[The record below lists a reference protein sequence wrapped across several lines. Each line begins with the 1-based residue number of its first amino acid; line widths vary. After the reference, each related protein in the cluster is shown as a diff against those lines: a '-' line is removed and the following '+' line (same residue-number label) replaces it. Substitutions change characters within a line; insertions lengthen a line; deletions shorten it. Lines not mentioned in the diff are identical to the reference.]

1 MRDIVLHTADLFASR
16 KIENSLQPIFF
27 EPIIAKQQNELLLHL
42 RTWIRRRHES
52 FALWPEKDQ
61 KKWIA
66 FNLSLDAQQWKSLVN
81 VIESGMTPQQ
91 IDLFHES
98 GEDSEKQ
105 LRQSLV
111 DFFQNHLEYLR
122 A

>member
-1 MRDIVLHTADLFASR
+1 MRDIVMHSADLFSSR
-16 KIENSLQPIFF
+16 KIEKSLQPIFF
-27 EPIIAKQQNELLLHL
+27 DQIIEQQQKELLLHL
-42 RTWIRRRHES
+42 RTWIRRRHDS

-66 FNLSLDAQQWKSLVN
+66 FNLSLDAQQWRSLVTL
-81 VIESGMTPQQ
+81 IEAGMTPQQ
-91 IDLFHES
+91 IERFHES
-98 GEDSEKQ
+98 GDASEKQ
-105 LRQSLV
+105 LRQALV